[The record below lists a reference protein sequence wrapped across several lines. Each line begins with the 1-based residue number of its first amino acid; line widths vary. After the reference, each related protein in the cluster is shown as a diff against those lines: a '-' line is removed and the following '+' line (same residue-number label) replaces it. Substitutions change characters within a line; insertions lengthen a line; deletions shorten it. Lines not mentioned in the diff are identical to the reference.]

1 MPQTDDN
8 DRGFVLFGVE
18 NPYFSDIVDTLLRSD
33 REITAGVITGEAKVG
48 LSGVPVVLTAEEV
61 SPLLLEH
68 PVVTG
73 QIAPASRHARVTLA
87 RDMGFTEFSRLIDS
101 SAVVA
106 QSSDLARGCYVNALA
121 VVASKSELAQFVFV
135 GRCSS
140 VGHHCRIEE
149 FATVGP
155 GVTIA
160 SGCHVGRGTMIG
172 AGATLLPRKT
182 IGANSVIGAGTVVVD
197 DVPDNTIVVGN
208 PAKVIKTGIEG
219 YTDRGI

>member
-1 MPQTDDN
+1 MPQTDGN

-18 NPYFSDIVDTLLRSD
+18 NPYFSDIVDTLRRAD
-33 REITAGVITGEAKVG
+33 REITAGIITGEVKVG
-48 LSGVPVVLTAEEV
+48 LSGVPVVLTPEEV

-68 PVVTG
+68 PIVTG
-73 QIAPASRHARVTLA
+73 QIAPASRHARTTRA
-87 RDMGFTEFSRLIDS
+87 RELGFTDFPWLIDP

-106 QSSDLARGCYVNALA
+106 QSSDVARGCYVNALA
-121 VVASKSELAQFVFV
+121 VIASKSELAQFVFV

-140 VGHHCRIEE
+140 VGHHCRLEE
-149 FATVGP
+149 FTTVGP

-160 SGCHVGRGTMIG
+160 SSCHIGRGAMIG

-182 IGANSVIGAGTVVVD
+182 IGANSVIGAGAVVVD